1 MRNSNTQSI
10 KEVID
15 ELINAYKLRGKM
27 NEVRLQHSW
36 EELMGKPVA
45 NRTKEIYLRDKK
57 LFIRLTSSSLKEE
70 LFYSSDKIIKTLNEL
85 LEGEYI
91 EEVKFL

>member
-1 MRNSNTQSI
+1 MRNGNTKSL
-10 KEVID
+10 KEVIE
-15 ELINAYKLRGKM
+15 ELINTYKLRGKI

-36 EELMGKPVA
+36 EELMGKAV
-45 NRTKEIYLRDKK
+45 NKRTKEIYLRDKK
-57 LFIRLTSSSLKEE
+57 LFIRLTSAPLKEE
-70 LFYSSDKIIKTLNEL
+70 LFYSSEKIKKMLNEL